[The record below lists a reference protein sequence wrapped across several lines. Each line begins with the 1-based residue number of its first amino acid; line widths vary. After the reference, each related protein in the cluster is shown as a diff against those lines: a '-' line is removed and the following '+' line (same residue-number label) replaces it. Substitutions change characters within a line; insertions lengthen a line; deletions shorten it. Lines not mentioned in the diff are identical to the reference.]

1 MRRRIMAFLWISSVF
16 SLKLQNARYI
26 LLLEMYRLCHLTV
39 SRDMGTLFSDTAHF
53 IRERIMHMR
62 RRLLAWVLVLAMGLP
77 GVPIPALAEE
87 TPETPETVLTEETTL
102 TEPAE
107 EPLPAQEETSEPE
120 EEETSETTEEP
131 LFEEGT
137 EEPLLEELLLPEEE
151 ETNPSEEA
159 EASSASEE
167 YCLPMEIPDDFVAPF
182 ASTYDFSQYSIDGEA
197 EIPSYYDSRERC
209 VITSVKSQGSYG
221 LCWAFSALAVS
232 ESGLISAGDADE
244 SVDLSEWHLAHY
256 NHGDAYDPLGNAEG
270 DSTAL
275 QNYLKNGSN
284 NVFTTFALANWAGA
298 ALESKYAYNSSMSGL
313 SDSAAMDDAYH
324 LANAY
329 WINAKD
335 TVNIKSYIMKNGA
348 VGLSYYDDKNNGDQN
363 FNYTTNAYYNSSK
376 TTTNHAITVVGWDD
390 DFSASNFNTS
400 PSADGAWLC
409 KNSWGP
415 YWGDN
420 GYFWLSYEDASI
432 NASTS
437 KAFVFEME
445 PSEKY
450 DWNYQYDGST
460 GTNYISGSSGLSVA
474 SVFRAAG
481 STGGMEEEIRAVG
494 MGVASADVDYSIQ
507 IYRNPTD
514 TSDPTSGEEMLSSP
528 QTGATQLVGFYT
540 VELDEPVRIRN
551 GETFAVVITFS
562 TADNSSVKIFVDET
576 YENGTWISF
585 TSHTEPGQTF
595 TTSSGVWQDLHN
607 DGRAARVK
615 AYTVVVGMS
624 FDQKSVELE
633 TGNTYTQM
641 PTVRLSEDEVSG
653 YTWVSSDPSVA
664 TVDSDGRV
672 TAEKVGTAII
682 TVSAA
687 TSSGS
692 FSAAYQVVVKNSGSC
707 GADLT
712 YTLTGDGV
720 LTITGS
726 GAMNDY
732 TDGGCPWDAY
742 RAKITS
748 VSLPSG
754 MTSIGYG
761 AFSSCTGLTAVTIP
775 KSVTA
780 VGENSFY
787 GCEGLEEIIFEH
799 DPADTMTIGQNAF
812 RLTDALATRILVPN
826 KRNLHTAVSGYDWTG
841 GNRAVTYVST
851 EPAFSTITYDANGG
865 TGAPEAAS
873 KEEGVDVFISDVIP
887 TRTGYRFLGWADTE
901 DAEEAQYQPGDRYTQ
916 DEDITLYAVWVPAG
930 IAIQN
935 APEALTSGQYVLL
948 KAQAYPDAS
957 VRITFRLK
965 NSADSKYVTL
975 SGTQLTARTV
985 TQRVDVTVVAAA
997 RNDEVPPAEFT
1008 VAILPKATKVDIRR
1022 DADLL
1027 TGKTVLC
1034 DINEG
1039 VLSLNAVMTP
1049 ADAAGD
1055 VSWKSSSPSVAEVD
1069 DNGMVTLHKTGRVT
1083 ITAAADDGSR
1093 KSGKVTLD
1101 IVKAASSL
1109 GITNAPDVLQGGRR
1123 VALKTNIAMD
1133 DRTVDRHVTWSLD
1146 EACAAYASIS
1156 SSGALST
1163 KTVFE
1168 PVTIH
1173 VTAWATANQAAVDD
1187 AEIQLLPTAAAA
1199 QILYQDTLT
1208 EKTTVFPLRVGETLT
1223 LKGRCYPADAYGEGT
1238 WKSSSTK
1245 IATVDKD
1252 TGVVEGIKPG
1262 AATITYT
1269 FAGKSTSVK
1278 VQVGN
1283 PVTELAISAP
1293 SYELRSGKS
1302 MTLTAAFNADASI
1315 RKAAWSLE
1323 DAADSAYCSISSS
1336 GRLTAKTVYSD
1347 HEVKIK
1353 AASVDGTGMTAV
1365 STVTIRPKTD
1375 TVMAIMDA
1383 ASNDITGKT
1392 ILLEP
1397 GEMMQVGAWTG
1408 LNQDG
1413 AAWKSRNTRAAVID
1427 QNGNITA
1434 KAAGTTK
1441 ITATT
1446 SDRRTASFTIRV
1458 AGRVKSIEVGVRN
1471 NLGPAVASGRTLTMT
1486 ARTNTDASNKK
1497 VTWSLTYPNNDTKC
1511 ASISSSGVLKAA
1523 AGLTAPTE
1531 VNVVATAADGSGTRS
1546 EAFNVE
1552 IYPAVTGVSVL
1563 FGGRVVNGLTVVTS
1577 EKETALTA
1585 KVFPNAAQQRATWKS
1600 SSTRIA
1606 TVDENGVVTFLKSG
1620 TVTITATAADGS
1632 GKSVS
1637 FRLTYKP

>member
-1 MRRRIMAFLWISSVF
+1 
-16 SLKLQNARYI
+16 
-26 LLLEMYRLCHLTV
+26 MYGLCHLTA
-39 SRDMGTLFSDTAHF
+39 SRDMGTLFSDTAYF

-62 RRLLAWVLVLAMGLP
+62 RRLLAWVLVLAMGLS

-87 TPETPETVLTEETTL
+87 TLETPETLLTEETTL

-107 EPLPAQEETSEPE
+107 EPLPAQEETAETEEEETSETE

-131 LFEEGT
+131 LPEENT
-137 EEPLLEELLLPEEE
+137 EEPLLEELLLPEEG

-167 YCLPMEIPDDFVAPF
+167 YCLPMEIPDDFVAPV
-182 ASTYDFSQYSIDGEA
+182 ASTYDFSLYSIDGEA
-197 EIPSYYDSRERC
+197 EIPSYYDSREQY
-209 VITSVKSQGSYG
+209 VVTSVKSQGSYG

-244 SVDLSEWHLAHY
+244 NVDLSEWHLAHY

-270 DSTAL
+270 DSTTL

-335 TVNIKSYIMKNGA
+335 DTANIKSYIMKNGA

-363 FNYTTNAYYNSSK
+363 FNYTTNAYYNSSQ

-390 DFSASNFNTS
+390 NFSADNFSTS
-400 PSADGAWLC
+400 PSANGAWLC

-420 GYFWLSYEDASI
+420 GFFWLSYEDASI

-445 PSEKY
+445 PSDKY
-450 DWNYQYDGST
+450 DWNYHYDGST
-460 GTNYISGSSGLSVA
+460 GTNYILSNSGISVA

-481 STGGMEEEIRAVG
+481 STGGMAEEIRAVG
-494 MGVASADVDYSIQ
+494 MGVASADAEYSIQ
-507 IYRNPTD
+507 IYRNPTNA
-514 TSDPTSGEEMLSSP
+514 SDPTSGEAMLSSP
-528 QTGATQLVGFYT
+528 QTGSTQLAGFYT
-540 VELDEPVRIRN
+540 VELDEPVRVQN

-562 TADNSSVKIFVDET
+562 GAVSIFMDET
-576 YENGTWISF
+576 YKNGTWISF
-585 TSHTEPGQTF
+585 TSHTEPNQTF
-595 TTSSGVWQDLHN
+595 IGSPSNWKDLHD

-615 AYTVVVGMS
+615 AYTVVAGMS
-624 FDQKSVELE
+624 FDKKSVELE
-633 TGNTYTQM
+633 IGDTYTQM
-641 PTVRLSEDEVSG
+641 PTVQPSDALVSG
-653 YTWVSSDPSVA
+653 YTWTSSDPSVA
-664 TVDSDGRV
+664 TVDSYGTV
-672 TAEKVGTAII
+672 TAGKAGTAVI
-682 TVSAA
+682 TAS
-687 TSSGS
+687 TTFSSGS
-692 FSAAYQVVVKNSGSC
+692 FSASYQVTVKNSGSC

-712 YTLTGDGV
+712 FTLTGDGV
-720 LTITGS
+720 LAITGS

-754 MTSIGYG
+754 MTSIGDR
-761 AFSSCTGLTAVTIP
+761 AFSGCTGLTAVTIP
-775 KSVTA
+775 KSVTS

-787 GCEGLEEIIFEH
+787 GCEGLEEITFEH
-799 DPADTMTIGQNAF
+799 DPSDTLTIGQNAF
-812 RLTDALATRILVPN
+812 QLTDALATRILVPN

-841 GNRAVTYVST
+841 GNRNVTYVST

-873 KEEGVDVFISDVIP
+873 KEEGVDAFVSDVIP
-887 TRTGYRFLGWADTE
+887 TRTGYKFLGWADTD
-901 DAEEAQYQPGDRYTQ
+901 DAAEAQYQPGDRYTR

-930 IAIQN
+930 IN
-935 APEALTSGQYVLL
+935 LVDVPERLTSGQYARLE
-948 KAQAYPDAS
+948 ASAYPDAS
-957 VRITFRLK
+957 VGITFRLK
-965 NSADSKYVTL
+965 DSADSKYVTL
-975 SGTQLTARTV
+975 SRNQLTARTV
-985 TQRVDVTVVAAA
+985 TQRVDVTVVAVA

-1008 VAILPKATKVDIRR
+1008 VAILPRATKVDVCR
-1022 DADLL
+1022 DSDLL

-1034 DINEG
+1034 DINDG
-1039 VLSLNAVMTP
+1039 FLCLNAVVTP
-1049 ADAAGD
+1049 SDAAGD
-1055 VSWKSSSPSVAEVD
+1055 VSWKSSNSSIAGVD
-1069 DNGMVTLHKTGRVT
+1069 DDGMVTFYKTGRVT
-1083 ITAAADDGSR
+1083 ITAAANDGSR
-1093 KSGKVTLD
+1093 RSGKVTLD

-1109 GITNAPDVLQGGRR
+1109 GITNAPDVLQGGKR
-1123 VALKTNIAMD
+1123 VTLKTDIAMD
-1133 DRTVDRHVTWSLD
+1133 DRTIDRHVTWALD

-1163 KTVFE
+1163 KAVFE

-1187 AEIQLLPTAAAA
+1187 VEILLLPTAAAA

-1208 EKTTVFPLRVGETLT
+1208 DKTTVLPLRVGETLT
-1223 LKGRCYPADAYGEGT
+1223 LEGGCYPAGAYGEGI
-1238 WKSSSTK
+1238 WKSSSTR
-1245 IATVDKD
+1245 IATVDKN
-1252 TGVVEGIKPG
+1252 TGVVEGIKAG

-1278 VQVGN
+1278 VRVGN
-1283 PVTELAISAP
+1283 PVTALAISAP
-1293 SYELRSGKS
+1293 SSELRSGKS
-1302 MTLTAAFNADASI
+1302 MTLSAAFNADASI

-1336 GRLTAKTVYSD
+1336 GKLSAKTVYSD

-1353 AASVDGTGMTAV
+1353 ATAVDGTGMSAV
-1365 STVTIRPKTD
+1365 STFTIRPKTD
-1375 TVMAIMDA
+1375 AVMAIMDA

-1397 GEMMQVGAWTG
+1397 SGMMQVGAWTG

-1413 AAWKSRNTRAAVID
+1413 AAWKSGNTKVAAID
-1427 QNGNITA
+1427 QNGKITA
-1434 KAAGTTK
+1434 QAAGTAK

-1446 SDRRTASFTIRV
+1446 SDRRRASFTIRV
-1458 AGRVKSIEVGVRN
+1458 AVRVKSITVGVRN

-1486 ARTNTDASNKK
+1486 AVTNPDASNKK

-1546 EAFNVE
+1546 EAFNVK
-1552 IYPAVTGVSVL
+1552 IYPAATGVSIL
-1563 FGGRVVNGLTVVTS
+1563 RGGRVVNGLTVVTS

-1585 KVFPNAAQQRATWKS
+1585 KVFPNAAQQRVEWKS

-1606 TVDENGVVTFLKSG
+1606 TVDKNNGMVKFLKSG

-1637 FRLTYKP
+1637 FKLTYKP